1 MKTLGKY
8 RFGSKAAATRK
19 INELGDEH
27 SHLIV
32 HLGHPIETAATEDSE
47 PIYSNDYLIDV
58 LWDGEASEDW
68 ESAFVYTASPKH
80 MLGGT
85 GVQAAY
91 INKVKAERPELFP
104 IPESEEDV

>member
-32 HLGHPIETAATEDSE
+32 HLGHPIEVE
-47 PIYSNDYLIDV
+47 
-58 LWDGEASEDW
+58 
-68 ESAFVYTASPKH
+68 
-80 MLGGT
+80 GT
-85 GVQAAY
+85 
-91 INKVKAERPELFP
+91 
-104 IPESEEDV
+104 